1 MWHFKNF
8 SLLVHIKFYFKNIL
22 MIFKYSNIMLIFF
35 DFVNK
40 LININY
46 LVCVIFLLIC
56 DEQGKTI
63 HLKSWKPYIQSWTK
77 PVNKTRR
84 YVHFCSIFINTC
96 ASRHIGPLSPR
107 NNVALMGLYCGDD
120 ESNIEWGKGG
130 QNVEYNLVNAI
141 SLWY

>member
-1 MWHFKNF
+1 MNLSTSFQCPLPLYKR
-8 SLLVHIKFYFKNIL
+8 S
-22 MIFKYSNIMLIFF
+22 
-35 DFVNK
+35 K
-40 LININY
+40 LWTY
-46 LVCVIFLLIC
+46 QPLQVR
-56 DEQGKTI
+56 
-63 HLKSWKPYIQSWTK
+63 QSWTK

-141 SLWY
+141 SL